1 MKSDS
6 VLSFGITL
14 DQAKRIC
21 EYYGKDINKVEEYEV
36 CDMLDQII
44 KDLDMTTNED
54 LLF

>member
-21 EYYGKDINKVEEYEV
+21 EYYGKDINEVEEYEV
-36 CDMLDQII
+36 CTMLNQII
-44 KDLDMTTNED
+44 DDLDMTVKDD
-54 LLF
+54 LPF

>member
-21 EYYGKDINKVEEYEV
+21 EYYGKDINQLEGYEI
-36 CDMLDQII
+36 CELLDKII
-44 KDLDMTTNED
+44 DELEV
-54 LLF
+54 